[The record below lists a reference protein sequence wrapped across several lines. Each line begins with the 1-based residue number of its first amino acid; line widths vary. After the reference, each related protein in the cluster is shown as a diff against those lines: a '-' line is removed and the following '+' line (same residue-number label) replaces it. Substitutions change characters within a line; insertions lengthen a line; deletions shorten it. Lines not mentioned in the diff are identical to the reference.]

1 LKRDLSEKKNKIDS
15 ELSFL
20 PKSFADNPQGHLLNL
35 CSAFVQEIE
44 NYTSGQA
51 SQNLEEKVFLQDG
64 RPHYESLKKKI
75 NLTKPQFAIVPS
87 PPVILEM
94 PMPPSLDQVVLPE
107 QDKSSGNYSA

>member
-1 LKRDLSEKKNKIDS
+1 MRTIGS

-51 SQNLEEKVFLQDG
+51 SQNLEDKVFLQDG

-75 NLTKPQFAIVPS
+75 NLTKPQFAIAPG
-87 PPVILEM
+87 PPVIPEM
-94 PMPPSLDQVVLPE
+94 PMPPSLDQVVAE
-107 QDKSSGNYSA
+107 QDKSSGNYSS